1 MINGKNKIQF
11 LQQEIKYQQIEQQ
24 LHDPQMISKI
34 KNLETELLNQLCSE
48 LPNAFWERKKHI
60 VEIPYEKDFNEKQI
74 PTKGRPIQM
83 NQEL

>member
-1 MINGKNKIQF
+1 M
-11 LQQEIKYQQIEQQ
+11 
-24 LHDPQMISKI
+24 
-34 KNLETELLNQLCSE
+34 CSE